1 MRDTYTLHPIRLPE
15 LTRTSLRANQRCRKS
30 RWMKLRCVFTTHMS
44 LLLICLYYSYDIASQ
59 RCRKS
64 KWMKLRCVF
73 TTHMSLLLIWQRQST
88 LSKVQMNEAKV
99 CYDVYVHICT
109 MYNFYLYV
117 HIYRAGGETP
127 RASLSLSLSLSPS
140 LSLYIHIF
148 YVHTYILYTN
158 TLYLLY
164 THTHTRRRRNAQ
176 GLYNQRDSG
185 THSQK
190 SSVYAFMQ

>member
-1 MRDTYTLHPIRLPE
+1 MPYARNLHLAPYLTPSCTLPYPLLHPTLCAKPTPCTLPCTLPYHILHPIGLPE

-117 HIYRAGGETP
+117 HIYRAGGETR
-127 RASLSLSLSLSPS
+127 RAST
-140 LSLYIHIF
+140 IKGI
-148 YVHTYILYTN
+148 
-158 TLYLLY
+158 
-164 THTHTRRRRNAQ
+164 
-176 GLYNQRDSG
+176 
-185 THSQK
+185 
-190 SSVYAFMQ
+190 